1 MKEERKTEKDL
12 NAKDNARLLLDFI
25 HRAIIH
31 HGMWFSEVKEKYGAE
46 KAFKVFDKVYKT
58 SYSVQLNRLAK
69 ALGFEMHD
77 DIPAPL
83 LDLPEESLLSLKE
96 KIAANWLA
104 NDGIWFQAI
113 EFTEGM
119 QEAKLCNDACWADF
133 SPFEAWSIK
142 QLLNLQK
149 NPGLEGLKKALPF
162 RLYAAI
168 NTQSI
173 EDETPDSIIF
183 RMNDCRVQ
191 SARKR
196 KGLDDYPC
204 KSAGVVE
211 YTAFAESIDS
221 RIKTECIGCPPDD
234 HPEEWYCAWRFT
246 INHQGL

>member
-1 MKEERKTEKDL
+1 MEDEVSSNQDL
-12 NAKDNARLLLDFI
+12 SIEDNARLVIDFI

-31 HGMWFSEVKEKYGAE
+31 HGMWFSEVKEKYGKE
-46 KAFKVFDKVYKT
+46 KAFKIFDRVYTK
-58 SYSVQLNRLAK
+58 SYGIQMSRLAK
-69 ALGFEMHD
+69 VLGFDVRD
-77 DIPAPL
+77 DLPAPL
-83 LDLPEESLLSLKE
+83 LDLPEKRLLSLKE

-119 QEAKLCNDACWADF
+119 QEAKRCNDACWTIF
-133 SPFEAWSIK
+133 SPFEAWTIK
-142 QLLNLQK
+142 RFLSLSDK
-149 NPGLEGLKKALPF
+149 PGLEGLKKALGF

-168 NTQSI
+168 NKQSI

-204 KSAGVVE
+204 KSAGIVE
-211 YTAFAESIDS
+211 YTTFAESIDT
-221 RIKTECIGCPPDD
+221 RIRTECIGCPPDD

-246 INHQGL
+246 I